1 MISALREKIPTLSK
15 SEFAGDVIASAD
27 DFSYKDPVDGTTA
40 TKQGIRL
47 LLSDGSRVVFRLSGT
62 GTSGATLR
70 LYVERYRDDGGIG
83 NVDELLAPLLK
94 SAKELLRLKECCGR
108 DEATVVT

>member
-1 MISALREKIPTLSK
+1 
-15 SEFAGDVIASAD
+15 
-27 DFSYKDPVDGTTA
+27 
-40 TKQGIRL
+40 
-47 LLSDGSRVVFRLSGT
+47 FRLSGT

-70 LYVERYRDDGGIG
+70 LYVERYRDDGGVG

-94 SAKELLRLKECCGR
+94 AAKELLRLKECCGR